1 MRSIESMPQILTD
14 LFPTFFKQMSLI
26 IYSILS
32 IYIFIIMG
40 FLSKM
45 SFKEKIDDKTI
56 TLINVYFLQVFL
68 TFWGL
73 LLRPVDITLLY
84 APSAYLLIVL
94 IVLFLSIFVARKLFS
109 DQKERSIA
117 TVAAIIGN
125 TGNLGIPLNIAIFGE
140 DSIPYT
146 TIVNLV
152 NVFVVYTFGV
162 YYYSRGNFDVKT
174 SLLNIVKIPIL
185 WAAIIAIILS
195 INGYKPSKTIENMLM
210 MGAYASITMQLFL
223 FGIYLHGTKIKE
235 ISRSLFTL
243 VTSVKFLL
251 LPLVAFVV
259 LLPLGLSPMIK
270 GIIFIELMM
279 PLAIA
284 NVNLASLYDCLPR
297 VTTALVFTSSVMFLG
312 VIFVA
317 TKIIGY
323 F

>member
-1 MRSIESMPQILTD
+1 
-14 LFPTFFKQMSLI
+14 MSSI

-32 IYIFIIMG
+32 IYIFIAMG
-40 FLSKM
+40 FLAKM
-45 SFKEKIDDKTI
+45 SFKEKIDDKSITI
-56 TLINVYFLQVFL
+56 INVYFLQVFL

-73 LLRPVDITLLY
+73 LLKPVDITLLY
-84 APSAYLLIVL
+84 APSAYLVIVL
-94 IVLFLSIFVARKLFS
+94 LVLLLSVVVARKLFKE
-109 DQKERSIA
+109 QKERSIA

-152 NVFVVYTFGV
+152 NVFVVYSFGV

-174 SLLNIVKIPIL
+174 SIMNIVKIPIL
-185 WAAIIAIILS
+185 WAAIIAILLS
-195 INGYKPSKTIENMLM
+195 INGYKPSATIETMLM
-210 MGAYASITMQLFL
+210 MGAYASMTMQLFL
-223 FGIYLHGTKIKE
+223 FGIYLYGTKIKE
-235 ISRSLFTL
+235 INRTLLWL
-243 VTSVKFLL
+243 VTSVKFII
-251 LPLVAFVV
+251 LPVVAFLV
-259 LLPLGLSPMIK
+259 LMPLDLSPMIK

-284 NVNLASLYDCLPR
+284 NVNLASLYDCSPK
-297 VTTALVFTSSVMFLG
+297 VVTALVFITSVMFLG